1 METDEDEPKLERAPS
16 QRREKMLSGDC
27 SPGSFGLSGHSEGA
41 TLAVIDHGDRSISDP
56 ATKRGRDLLLPQA
69 SGNVARRAATVRRA
83 MPSNH
88 VVKAFLND
96 LNHAAAP
103 SDIVVWDVGA
113 NDGGWSNRLMQLLP
127 ERHRNAT
134 RLSGAA
140 RGRRKPS
147 ATKGSRRGS

>member
-1 METDEDEPKLERAPS
+1 
-16 QRREKMLSGDC
+16 
-27 SPGSFGLSGHSEGA
+27 
-41 TLAVIDHGDRSISDP
+41 
-56 ATKRGRDLLLPQA
+56 
-69 SGNVARRAATVRRA
+69 

-88 VVKAFLND
+88 VVKAFLSD

-134 RLSGAA
+134 RLSVFEPQPRFADELTSLAA
-140 RGRRKPS
+140 RWSGAFHAVAAATADGGR
-147 ATKGSRRGS
+147 AWGGGGSRRRSKAAAAGGGQEAEAPCILILIFEAWGFNRFEPNRTFWLLHLY